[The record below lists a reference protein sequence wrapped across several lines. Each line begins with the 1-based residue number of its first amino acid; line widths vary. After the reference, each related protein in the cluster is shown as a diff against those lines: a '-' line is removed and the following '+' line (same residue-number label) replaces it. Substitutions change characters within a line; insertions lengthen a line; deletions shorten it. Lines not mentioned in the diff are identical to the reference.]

1 MKRINILLAI
11 LALGVM
17 TSCEKFFTLTP
28 NYEVPV
34 DNLYQ
39 TAQDFDIA
47 VVGCYSKLQGQVNY
61 YTELCEYRSDNMFLS
76 APTAGTQDRYDIDQF
91 KDKPSNGILED
102 AWANFNNGVYRCNM
116 VLDRIDGAD
125 FDEALKN
132 QYKGEAMFL
141 RAFTYFNIPSAD
153 RFPSDLPAPFPRERA
168 RQTIW

>member
-47 VVGCYSKLQGQVNY
+47 VVGCGKSLSG
-61 YTELCEYRSDNMFLS
+61 DLS
-76 APTAGTQDRYDIDQF
+76 AAFER
-91 KDKPSNGILED
+91 L
-102 AWANFNNGVYRCNM
+102 C
-116 VLDRIDGAD
+116 LCGA
-125 FDEALKN
+125 
-132 QYKGEAMFL
+132 
-141 RAFTYFNIPSAD
+141 
-153 RFPSDLPAPFPRERA
+153 
-168 RQTIW
+168 